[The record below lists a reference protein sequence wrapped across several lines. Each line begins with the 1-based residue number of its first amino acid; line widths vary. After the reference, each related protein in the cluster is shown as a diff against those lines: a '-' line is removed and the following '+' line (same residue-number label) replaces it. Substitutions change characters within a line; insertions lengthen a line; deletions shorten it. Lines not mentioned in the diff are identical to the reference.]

1 MSRDSGI
8 EKALKKFLKTP
19 IIIDE
24 NMEDFS
30 NHPDFVARSKQAAEF
45 IAKNGLP
52 ESFKTQAKSKKSVK
66 AKGSKAKR

>member
-1 MSRDSGI
+1 MARDTRA

-19 IIIDE
+19 ILIDE

-30 NHPDFVARSKQAAEF
+30 NQPVFVKRGEQAAEF

-52 ESFKTQAKSKKSVK
+52 ESFKTKPKTKGQRRGK
-66 AKGSKAKR
+66 A